1 MISSIG
7 RVAGTGLRSS
17 DVISSEVE
25 YLSSTLSLLRD
36 SNEITNDEF
45 LEAGSIQGGLN
56 VLSAMISNGAEDSE
70 ITLQIKSLE
79 ERAASICER
88 HPGLDAKIESRR

>member
-7 RVAGTGLRSS
+7 RVTGTDSRSS

-25 YLSSTLSLLRD
+25 YLSATLSLLRD

-56 VLSAMISNGAEDSE
+56 VLSAMMSNGAEDSE
-70 ITLQIKSLE
+70 ITLQIRSLK
-79 ERAASICER
+79 ERAYSICER

>member
-7 RVAGTGLRSS
+7 RVTGTDSWSS

-56 VLSAMISNGAEDSE
+56 VLSAMISSGAEDSE
-70 ITLQIKSLE
+70 ITLQIRSLK
-79 ERAASICER
+79 ERADSICER
-88 HPGLDAKIESRR
+88 NPGLDAKIESRR

>member
-7 RVAGTGLRSS
+7 RVTGTDSRSS

-70 ITLQIKSLE
+70 ITLQIISLK
-79 ERAASICER
+79 ERADSICER

>member
-7 RVAGTGLRSS
+7 RVTGTDSRSS

-25 YLSSTLSLLRD
+25 YLSATLSLLRD

-70 ITLQIKSLE
+70 ITLQIRSLK
-79 ERAASICER
+79 ERADSICER

>member
-1 MISSIG
+1 MKSSIG
-7 RVAGTGLRSS
+7 RVTGTDSRSS

-25 YLSSTLSLLRD
+25 YLSATLSLLRD

-56 VLSAMISNGAEDSE
+56 VLSAMMSNGAEDSE
-70 ITLQIKSLE
+70 ITLQIRSLK
-79 ERAASICER
+79 ERADSICER

>member
-7 RVAGTGLRSS
+7 RVIGTDSRSS

-70 ITLQIKSLE
+70 ITLQIRSLK
-79 ERAASICER
+79 ERADSICER

>member
-7 RVAGTGLRSS
+7 RVIGTDSRSS

-56 VLSAMISNGAEDSE
+56 VLSAMISNGAEESE
-70 ITLQIKSLE
+70 IGLQIRSLK
-79 ERAASICER
+79 ERANSICER

>member
-7 RVAGTGLRSS
+7 RVTGTDSRSS

-25 YLSSTLSLLRD
+25 YLSATLSLLRD

-56 VLSAMISNGAEDSE
+56 VLSAMMSNGAEDSE
-70 ITLQIKSLE
+70 ISLQIRSLK
-79 ERAASICER
+79 ERADSICER